1 MTHPGGRIGP
11 LSRGDGKLKIQSW
24 PQAVVV
30 VSGVVALAGLTA
42 ALALAGWSPE
52 AISGFVLAIA
62 GIVAGQYVQARKTSE
77 VNAKTDEQ
85 TELLHTVVSQT
96 NGLSETER
104 QDIAERAAAEML
116 RKLRPTSDPF
126 AKRGN

>member
-1 MTHPGGRIGP
+1 M
-11 LSRGDGKLKIQSW
+11 KIQSW
-24 PQAVVV
+24 PQAAVVIA
-30 VSGVVALAGLTA
+30 GVVALAGLTG

-62 GIVAGQYVQARKTSE
+62 GILAGQYVQARKTSE
-77 VNAKTDEQ
+77 VSAKTDEQ

-96 NGLSETER
+96 NGLSDAER

-116 RKLRPTSDPF
+116 RKLRPAGDPF
-126 AKRGN
+126 ARKEL